1 MTETAFAYHQRTKH
15 GFGGFAASP
24 DTLDWDAQPNPF
36 REFLGAEKID
46 LDLAPQNCSSAPF
59 SRAGLGALLHLSFG
73 LSAWKSFGPDRWAL
87 RCNPS
92 SGNLHPTESYVLS
105 ENFPGVAD
113 GLHHYLSRDH
123 VLEQRRADPPG
134 EGPPRLWIGLS
145 SIPWREAWKYGE
157 RAFRYCQLDLGHALG
172 ALAYAANTLGFSA
185 KMVENLDSAPLSR
198 LLGLDR
204 AEDFGRAEREDAD
217 ALIEIFEREGAPS
230 APADKIGL
238 WSGAANL
245 LDARPM
251 YRWPVIDDVVQA
263 TLGSAGENFVATA
276 PREAKDIT
284 AELILQRRSA
294 QAFNPKH
301 RMAPDEFFAM
311 LAALAPQKSPFDL
324 WSFSPRVHPLLFV
337 HRVEGLPQG
346 LYALP
351 RSAAGEALMRQNF
364 FADFLWRKVEEANL
378 PLYLLKEMDARG
390 LARRLFCNQGIG
402 GDSSFGVALLA
413 EFSPLVAQNPWRYRQ
428 LHWEAG
434 LIGQVLYLEA
444 ERQNLRGTGIGCYF
458 DDETHALFGL
468 KDQNLQSLYHF
479 TVGLPYVDSRIATE
493 PAYPTKSRPEFFAHD
508 GSNA

>member
-1 MTETAFAYHQRTKH
+1 MTQTAFAYHQRTKH

-36 REFLGAEKID
+36 REFSGAAKGD
-46 LDLAPQNCSSAPF
+46 LDLAPQHCSSAPF

-92 SGNLHPTESYVLS
+92 SGNLHPTEAYVLS
-105 ENFPGVAD
+105 ENVPGVAD

-123 VLEQRRADPPG
+123 VLEQRRADPANA
-134 EGPPRLWIGLS
+134 GPARLWIGLS

-172 ALAYAANTLGFSA
+172 ALSYAAQALGFTA
-185 KMVENLDSAPLSR
+185 RLVENIDSAQLAQQ
-198 LLGLDR
+198 LGLDR
-204 AEDFGRAEREDAD
+204 ADDFGRAEREDPD
-217 ALIEIFEREGAPS
+217 ALVEIFAGPGEPTAPLLK
-230 APADKIGL
+230 DGV
-238 WSGAANL
+238 WSGAANV
-245 LDARPM
+245 LDAKPM
-251 YRWPVIDDVVQA
+251 YRWPVIEDVAQA
-263 TLGSAGENFVATA
+263 TLGAGAENFGA
-276 PREAKDIT
+276 PALECAAKIT
-284 AELILQRRSA
+284 ADLILQRRSA

-301 RMAPDEFFAM
+301 RMTPPEFFSV
-311 LAALAPQKSPFDL
+311 LAALAPQNPPFDL
-324 WSFSPRVHPLLFV
+324 WSFAPRIHPLLFV

-351 RSAAGEALMRQNF
+351 RSAEGEALLRKNF
-364 FADFLWRKVEEANL
+364 QADFAWRKVEEAGAL

-402 GDSSFGVALLA
+402 GDSSFGVAMLA
-413 EFSPLVAQNPWRYRQ
+413 EFGPLVAANPWRYRQ

-434 LIGQVLYLEA
+434 LIGQALYLEA
-444 ERQNLRGTGIGCYF
+444 ERINLRGTGIGCYF

-468 KDQNLQSLYHF
+468 SGPDLQSLYHF
-479 TVGLPYVDSRIATE
+479 TVGLPYVDSRLATE
-493 PAYPTKSRPEFFAHD
+493 PAYPNKIRPEHFA
-508 GSNA
+508 